1 MTNREYMAKQLS
13 DPDWI
18 DDGGASY
25 EAMVYYNIGCPYNCG
40 DKRAHCKGVDGWYG
54 LIKKPTRET
63 CSECK
68 MEWLEAEVDE

>member
-1 MTNREYMAKQLS
+1 MTNREYMARQLA

-25 EAMVYYNIGCPYNCG
+25 ISMVEYNIGCPYRVG
-40 DKRAHCKGVDGWYG
+40 DKRSLCKGSEG
-54 LIKKPTRET
+54 LPTRKL
-63 CSECK
+63 CGECK

>member
-25 EAMVYYNIGCPYNCG
+25 ISMVEYNIACPYFCG
-40 DKRAHCKGVDGWYG
+40 DKRAHCNSGDHGM
-54 LIKKPTRET
+54 PTRKMCE
-63 CSECK
+63 ECK
-68 MEWLEAEVDE
+68 MEWLEMDVDE

>member
-18 DDGGASY
+18 DDDGV
-25 EAMVYYNIGCPYNCG
+25 VYYNIGCPYFCG

-54 LIKKPTRET
+54 LIKKPTREM

>member
-13 DPDWI
+13 GPDWI

-25 EAMVYYNIGCPYNCG
+25 EAMVYYNIGCPYFCG
-40 DKRAHCKGVDGWYG
+40 DKRAHCKSSDSGM
-54 LIKKPTRET
+54 PTRET

>member
-1 MTNREYMAKQLS
+1 MTNREYMARQLT

-25 EAMVYYNIGCPYNCG
+25 VSMVEYNVGCPYFAG
-40 DKRAHCKGVDGWYG
+40 DKRCHCNGSEEF
-54 LIKKPTRET
+54 PTREM
-63 CSECK
+63 CGECK

>member
-25 EAMVYYNIGCPYNCG
+25 LSMVEYNINCPYFAG
-40 DKRAHCKGVDGWYG
+40 DARKHCNEENPPSRKV
-54 LIKKPTRET
+54 
-63 CSECK
+63 CSLCK
-68 MEWLEAEVDE
+68 LEWLEMDVDE

>member
-25 EAMVYYNIGCPYNCG
+25 DSMVEYNIACPYFGG
-40 DKRAHCKGVDGWYG
+40 DKRAHCRSGCTGM
-54 LIKKPTRET
+54 PTRKM

-68 MEWLEAEVDE
+68 LEWLEAEVDE

>member
-1 MTNREYMAKQLS
+1 MTNREYMAKQLT

-25 EAMVYYNIGCPYNCG
+25 ESMVHYNIDCPYFYG
-40 DKRAHCKGVDGWYG
+40 DKRKHCGEG
-54 LIKKPTRET
+54 KKPSREL

>member
-1 MTNREYMAKQLS
+1 MTNREYMARQLA

-25 EAMVYYNIGCPYNCG
+25 EAMVHYNIDCPYFVG
-40 DKRAHCKGVDGWYG
+40 DIRCHCKGSEES
-54 LIKKPTRET
+54 PTRKM

-68 MEWLEAEVDE
+68 MEWLEAEVDVDE